1 MEPLLLS
8 ATLSNCGEALKL
20 LYTKLCEKSLS
31 GQGNDLGYG
40 KSDKRWSHFIILTCK
55 MSEMGYPQP
64 SPKVFLKYKYYGCS
78 SETRW

>member
-1 MEPLLLS
+1 MKVIYALKSSLKVTASGNKSKFEFDVINILEPLLLS

-40 KSDKRWSHFIILTCK
+40 KSDKR
-55 MSEMGYPQP
+55 
-64 SPKVFLKYKYYGCS
+64 
-78 SETRW
+78 